1 MINNEILCRIW
12 LTCETVTE
20 VVKCKDK
27 EVAEEYAYEQAKD
40 SYESYAG
47 FHGIQDLN
55 DVAREYF
62 DKDLDGLSE
71 AELIAVDQYYFEVIE
86 NDIFYYAEEFD
97 DTNDVHLEALKEGGI
112 IEI

>member
-1 MINNEILCRIW
+1 MMKFYVNYGC
-12 LTCETVTE
+12 TCETVTE
-20 VVKCKDK
+20 VVECKDK
-27 EVAEEYAYEQAKD
+27 EIAEEYAYEQAKD

-47 FHGIQDLN
+47 FRGIQDLN

-86 NDIFYYAEEFD
+86 NDIFIMRR
-97 DTNDVHLEALKEGGI
+97 NLMI
-112 IEI
+112 RMMSI